1 MNTRLQITLL
11 VMFISYNLAECR
23 HRHIR
28 QAANDC
34 LTFRQIC
41 SELCFKNVEN
51 DQCWGSPRYTQC
63 ICNDRTIHQLPDYPC
78 EHPECPK
85 DVVKEGT
92 TRKPINRKPNQ
103 EPIRKGLGRNPITDV
118 EVKKQAT
125 KPIISDDCQTFRQI
139 CSGLCFT
146 NVEND
151 QCWGSPRYTQCI
163 CNDRTVH
170 QIPEYPCEHPEC
182 PKDVVKEGTTRKP
195 INRVRQPIRNR
206 TRGKT
211 N

>member
-1 MNTRLQITLL
+1 MNVSLQIILL

-28 QAANDC
+28 QATNDC
-34 LTFRQIC
+34 QTFRQIC

-103 EPIRKGLGRNPITDV
+103 GPIREGVARKPITDV
-118 EVKKQAT
+118 EVKKQAN

-139 CSGLCFT
+139 CSDLCFT

-163 CNDRTVH
+163 CTDRTIH
-170 QIPEYPCEHPEC
+170 QLPEYPCEHPEC

-195 INRVRQPIRNR
+195 INRVRRPIRNR